1 MMKTIELSN
10 PRYNADGSID
20 ADWNH
25 PVHGQ
30 IAFTASPNDPEPH
43 GRAIFEWLQNG
54 EYGPVLP
61 YNPPIE

>member
-1 MMKTIELSN
+1 MMQTIELSN

-25 PVHGQ
+25 PVHGL
-30 IAFTASPNDPEPH
+30 IAFTASPNDPELH